1 MRIVTMFTALLT
13 LLALM
18 LPVRAYAGGA
28 VALPPVACTIIIVI
42 LVIVIIYLWFTRR
55 R

>member
-13 LLALM
+13 LLALI

-28 VALPPVACTIIIVI
+28 FALPPMACNIIIII

>member
-1 MRIVTMFTALLT
+1 MRIVTMVTALLT

-28 VALPPVACTIIIVI
+28 FALPPVACTIIIVI